1 MAAIKPMKGFPVEI
15 VDGKITTPIKYPVLA
30 SYKLD
35 GIRAVIHTT
44 DKLPL
49 TAFSTS
55 GKPLP
60 SKRCQNLVQSAHFYG
75 LDGEFIYGDP
85 TDEQCFNKTQSAVMS
100 IEWPEDLDPVQLR
113 FYAFD
118 FWMSDEQPFEERLEQ
133 LREIHAELER
143 RLEIY
148 GRLQHGTIQ
157 LVEHYRI
164 DDEAE
169 LLALYEEA
177 LEKGYE
183 GLIIRSPSAKYKFG
197 RATVR
202 EGGLGKIKP
211 YNKEL
216 FEAEILGWYRQKV
229 YDESTTDAFGRA
241 KILKRK
247 DNFTEIDAI
256 GGFNV
261 RDVKTGVEF
270 NIGGGKMFTKL
281 FREGQFQSADQY
293 VGKIIQ
299 YTCMTYGGLEK
310 PRMPTGVRMRDK
322 IDMTEY

>member
-1 MAAIKPMKGFPVEI
+1 MAAIKPMKGFAVEI
-15 VDGKITTPIKYPVLA
+15 VDGKIITPIAYPVLA

-44 DKLPL
+44 DTRPM

-60 SKRCQNLVQSAHFYG
+60 SKRCQNLVQSSYFYG
-75 LDGEFIYGDP
+75 LDGEFVYGDP

-100 IEWPEDLDPVQLR
+100 IEWPEDFDPAQLR
-113 FYAFD
+113 FHAFD
-118 FWMSDEQPFEERLEQ
+118 FWMCDEQPFEERLEQ
-133 LREIHAELER
+133 LREIHEQLPR
-143 RLEIY
+143 GFLR
-148 GRLQHGTIQ
+148 

-164 DDEAE
+164 EDEAE

-261 RDVKTGVEF
+261 RDAKTGVEF

-281 FREGQFQSADQY
+281 FREGQFPVAHKY
-293 VGKIIQ
+293 VGQIIQ

-322 IDMTEY
+322 IDMTKY

>member
-1 MAAIKPMKGFPVEI
+1 MSIKPMKGFPVEI
-15 VDGKITTPIKYPVLA
+15 VDGKITTPIAYPVLA

-35 GIRAVIHTT
+35 GIRAVINTHKP
-44 DKLPL
+44 DQLAP
-49 TAFSTS
+49 FSTS
-55 GKPLP
+55 GKILP
-60 SKRCQNLVQSAHFYG
+60 SKHCCDMVRSECFYG

-100 IEWPEDLDPVQLR
+100 IEWPEDLDKSQLR
-113 FYAFD
+113 FYVFD
-118 FWMSDEQPFEERLEQ
+118 DWMVEDVPFEERLEQ
-133 LREIHAELER
+133 LREACDEFQSDSVR
-143 RLEIY
+143 
-148 GRLQHGTIQ
+148 

-164 DDEAE
+164 ENEAE

-216 FEAEILGWYRQKV
+216 FEAEITGWYRQKV
-229 YDESTTDAFGRA
+229 YDEGELDAFGHR

-281 FREGQFQSADQY
+281 FREGQFPVADEY

-322 IDMTEY
+322 IDMTNY

>member
-1 MAAIKPMKGFPVEI
+1 MAIKPMKGFPVEI
-15 VDGKITTPIKYPVLA
+15 VDGKIITPIAYPVLA

-35 GIRAVIHTT
+35 GIRALSHSA
-44 DKLPL
+44 K
-49 TAFSTS
+49 AYSTS

-60 SKRCQNLVQSAHFYG
+60 SKYCQQMFYENATYG
-75 LDGEFIYGDP
+75 MDGEFIYGDP

-100 IEWPEDLDPVQLR
+100 IEWPEDLDKSQLR
-113 FYAFD
+113 YYVFDNFTHEALAFED
-118 FWMSDEQPFEERLEQ
+118 RLHE
-133 LREIHAELER
+133 LREICDNLDN
-143 RLEIY
+143 
-148 GRLQHGTIQ
+148 GFLQF
-157 LVEHYRI
+157 VEHYRI
-164 DDEAE
+164 ESEAE
-169 LLALYEEA
+169 LIALYEEA

-183 GLIIRSPSAKYKFG
+183 GLIIRSSSAKYKFG

-216 FEAEILGWYRQKV
+216 FEAEITGWYRQKV
-229 YDESTTDAFGRA
+229 YDEGEFDAFGHR

-281 FREGQFQSADQY
+281 FREGQFPVADKY
-293 VGKIIQ
+293 VGQIIQ

-322 IDMTEY
+322 MDMTNY